1 MILGYSLLWAYVAEH
16 IQLLLVFSTHTFFL
30 SGCAVETREFRGTPS
45 PSKRVFP
52 HPARQTTAQIAC
64 SNPRPS
70 PNPRQSGHRK
80 RGRKGQ
86 WDRLG
91 RVRCHRQPHE
101 RGLTRAL
108 PGPLHAGI
116 YRMSLG
122 YGFVKLM
129 RSFALRTEAVCKLRY
144 RTCLLCAGPCREE
157 SAGHLEPNIHAHAY
171 TRDIR
176 NFVSIHPS
184 ATIRD
189 LPMYRDAW
197 LEGVEWAE
205 NSPCKQERE
214 AGQKLPWAPRLLHQ
228 VSFS

>member
-1 MILGYSLLWAYVAEH
+1 
-16 IQLLLVFSTHTFFL
+16 
-30 SGCAVETREFRGTPS
+30 
-45 PSKRVFP
+45 
-52 HPARQTTAQIAC
+52 
-64 SNPRPS
+64 
-70 PNPRQSGHRK
+70 
-80 RGRKGQ
+80 
-86 WDRLG
+86 
-91 RVRCHRQPHE
+91 
-101 RGLTRAL
+101 L

-144 RTCLLCAGPCREE
+144 RTCLLYVGPCKEAL
-157 SAGHLEPNIHAHAY
+157 AGGLEPNIHAYAY

-176 NFVSIHPS
+176 NFVSIHPW

-205 NSPCKQERE
+205 NSSCKQERE
-214 AGQKLPWAPRLLHQ
+214 TGQNLSWAPRLLHQ
-228 VSFS
+228 VFFS